1 METTD
6 KQSTEFRAGMRLLAG
21 GVTIVTSKFNGIE
34 AGLTATAVCSLSAT
48 PPRLLA
54 CVNLY
59 GAAYNAIAQSRLLT
73 VNVLAHDQEELARC
87 FAGQFGESSHDRFAY
102 GSWLRNGEAP
112 PVLRDALVSFEC
124 FVSEMLVVQTHAVML
139 GDVQAV
145 NVGRPASALLYAD
158 GDFRHIK

>member
-1 METTD
+1 MIDEH
-6 KQSTEFRAGMRLLAG
+6 STQFRAGMRLLAG

-54 CVNLY
+54 CVNLS
-59 GAAYNAIAQSRLLT
+59 GAAYNIIAQSRLLT
-73 VNVLAHDQEELARC
+73 VNVLAHDQEELARR
-87 FAGQFGESSHDRFAY
+87 FAGQFGESSHERFAH

-124 FVSEMLVVQTHAVML
+124 SVSEMLIVETHAVML
-139 GDVQAV
+139 GDVKAV
-145 NVGRPASALLYAD
+145 NRGRPASALLYAE
-158 GDFRHIK
+158 GTFMHVK